1 MPGVYTTQFYDVNE
15 WEPIDIITVSHNEA
29 VSFFRDIGVQFG
41 QLFGGKSALLEKKM
55 KDLREI
61 MIKEAEKLI
70 KDKDHI
76 IVGFDVETSQYE
88 HIFILIAT
96 GTLLKRKN
104 SQGGGAKSLKKRST
118 RRRK

>member
-15 WEPIDIITVSHNEA
+15 WEPVDIITVSHNEA
-29 VSFFRDIGVQFG
+29 VSLFRDIGVQFG
-41 QLFGGKSALLEKKM
+41 QLFGGKSYLLEKKM
-55 KDLREI
+55 KDLRET
-61 MIKEAEKLI
+61 MIKRAESLI

-76 IVGFDVETSQYE
+76 MVGFDVETSQYQQ
-88 HIFILIAT
+88 IFILIAT

-104 SQGGGAKSLKKRST
+104 SQGGGAKTAHKRNT